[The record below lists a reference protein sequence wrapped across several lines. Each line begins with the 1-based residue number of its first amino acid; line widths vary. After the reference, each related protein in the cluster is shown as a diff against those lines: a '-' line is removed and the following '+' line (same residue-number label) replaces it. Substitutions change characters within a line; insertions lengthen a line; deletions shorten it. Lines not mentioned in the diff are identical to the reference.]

1 MAARARGCCGWL
13 IVALVLALVATAAVV
28 AIMKRKPGGG
38 GGGSS
43 RPPKP
48 LPVPGPPGDID
59 SKYGDSLGVAL
70 QFFQVQKGEYSRPS
84 GRAMLSRFRSF
95 RLRKTLPIFCAEIAG
110 FFAASCFAWL
120 VRFSRTPSTQW

>member
-1 MAARARGCCGWL
+1 MGSRTKGCCGWL

-38 GGGSS
+38 GGGRS

-59 SKYGDSLGVAL
+59 SKYGDALGVAL
-70 QFFQVQKGEYSRPS
+70 QFFQVQKGE
-84 GRAMLSRFRSF
+84 
-95 RLRKTLPIFCAEIAG
+95 
-110 FFAASCFAWL
+110 
-120 VRFSRTPSTQW
+120 